1 MLAESNYRIF
11 SSKKLPQTKFFRW
24 SFAQKWQIATVKNAK
39 NKMLLPLEK
48 VASSN
53 YQRSTYFFSSAVS
66 AFLKAPVSFS
76 SVVFVRQYGYSWK
89 SAAKYNP
96 SKKEKIRHLPKSKK
110 KFCKTLSNDENCSIT
125 NFYKWQTLESLREV
139 ARLELQQTQTIRSG
153 VH

>member
-1 MLAESNYRIF
+1 M
-11 SSKKLPQTKFFRW
+11 
-24 SFAQKWQIATVKNAK
+24 
-39 NKMLLPLEK
+39 MLPLEK

-96 SKKEKIRHLPKSKK
+96 SKKEKIRHLPKRKEKNSSKHYQMMRIV
-110 KFCKTLSNDENCSIT
+110 LSLTFTND
-125 NFYKWQTLESLREV
+125 KL
-139 ARLELQQTQTIRSG
+139 
-153 VH
+153 